1 MGLQLATF
9 SEGIRPESLFQASLT
24 QLKQVALSIY
34 TSRRNAWYMPQ
45 WTLGCLWLVNAILR
59 DPQDP
64 DWEFCFTL
72 FVQSFL
78 RLSQWQRV
86 ARIMLQGVLSLA
98 VNQKRINLAQALKIY
113 KMMPKDEDASEQGLE
128 EDAVKMVVDHNR
140 AVVTLQNATASQ
152 LSSEFE
158 EMVKREE
165 QAIEQAG

>member
-1 MGLQLATF
+1 
-9 SEGIRPESLFQASLT
+9 
-24 QLKQVALSIY
+24 
-34 TSRRNAWYMPQ
+34 
-45 WTLGCLWLVNAILR
+45 
-59 DPQDP
+59 
-64 DWEFCFTL
+64 
-72 FVQSFL
+72 
-78 RLSQWQRV
+78 
-86 ARIMLQGVLSLA
+86 MLQGVLSLA